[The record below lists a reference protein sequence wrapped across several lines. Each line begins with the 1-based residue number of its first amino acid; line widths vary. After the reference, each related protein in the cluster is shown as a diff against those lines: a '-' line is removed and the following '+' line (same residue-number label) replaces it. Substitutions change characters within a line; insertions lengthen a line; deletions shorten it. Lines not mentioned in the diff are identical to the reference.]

1 LHIALAVE
9 TNHFPL
15 WEAENGRFRFTYQA
29 DNPKP
34 LQEFTKLMGRFSHL
48 KEEDLAEL
56 QQLVNE
62 RFNLIKSLCEIG
74 N

>member
-1 LHIALAVE
+1 MAVR
-9 TNHFPL
+9 TNYFPL
-15 WEAENGRFRFTYQA
+15 WEAENGKFRFTHKT

-34 LQEFTKLMGRFSHL
+34 IQEFTRLMGRFSHL
-48 KEEDLAEL
+48 KEEDLAKL

-62 RFNLIKSLCEIG
+62 RFDLIKSLCGTG